1 MLLVAAAT
9 GLELSAALGI
19 RVQARQGEL
28 FAASAYGRH
37 MLALVTGVGVVNA
50 ALALGRA
57 LEQARAEGT
66 RADGT
71 GADGVVCLGVA
82 GSFDLEAHPLCC
94 ARLVERETWPE
105 YGLLFSGQC
114 AADARALGFSLN
126 GAKAAAPGAIFERLE
141 WDGPGVARRMGLAPA
156 GLFCAHSLTV
166 SGVSA
171 DPERAKALHERFDA
185 GLENME
191 GFAMAYAAE
200 RVGLPFAELRT
211 VSNPVGA
218 RPPAGWDLPGALAA
232 LGVAA
237 QNFLAPTAGPVQN
250 PQQRT

>member
-19 RVQARQGEL
+19 TAHAPQGEL
-28 FAASAYGRH
+28 FAASAYGRQ

-57 LEQARAEGT
+57 LEQARA
-66 RADGT
+66 AGT

-82 GSFDLEAHPLCC
+82 GSFDLAAHPLCS

-141 WDGPGVARRMGLAPA
+141 WDGPGAARRMGLDPA
-156 GLFCAHSLTV
+156 GLICAHSLTV

-171 DPERAKALHERFDA
+171 DPQRATALHKRFEA

-191 GFAMAYAAE
+191 GFALAYAAE
-200 RVGLPFAELRT
+200 RAGLPFAELRT

-218 RPPAGWDLPGALAA
+218 RPPAGWDLPGALAS
-232 LGVAA
+232 LGMAA
-237 QNFLAPTAGPVQN
+237 QKFLAPTQGPVQN